1 MTQASPIRPATRD
14 AIIEAAFRTWSAD
27 PAASLEEIAALAGVG
42 RATLHRHFAGRDDLI
57 EKLGLLA
64 RAEMEARANAACV
77 GATSHTDALRRIM
90 AAMVA
95 LGDRHWFLARAFPP
109 AATGTGAAREE
120 RPAEARFLSVIAE
133 AMAEGTFHPDCPPA
147 WIATSFDHLIHA
159 AWGEVREGRLTQAQ
173 AAELAWATLTRGL
186 AGGAARPQE
195 PARP

>member
-42 RATLHRHFAGRDDLI
+42 RATLHRHFAGREDLL

-64 RAEMEARANAACV
+64 RAEMEERANAACI

-90 AAMVA
+90 AAMIA

-109 AATGTGAAREE
+109 AGTGAAPEE
-120 RPAEARFLSVIAE
+120 RRTEARFLSVIAE
-133 AMAEGTFHPDCPPA
+133 ATEEGTFHPDCPPT

-159 AWGEVREGRLTQAQ
+159 AWGEVREGRLTHSQ
-173 AAELAWATLTRGL
+173 AAGLAWSTLTRGL
-186 AGGAARPQE
+186 AGSAVRTQE